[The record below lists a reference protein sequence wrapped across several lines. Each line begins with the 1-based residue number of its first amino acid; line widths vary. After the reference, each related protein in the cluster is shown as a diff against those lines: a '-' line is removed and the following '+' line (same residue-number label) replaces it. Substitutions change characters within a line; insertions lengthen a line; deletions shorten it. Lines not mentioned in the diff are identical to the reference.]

1 VLTIYKIT
9 DKHIW
14 QGRTDDDSESLR
26 YHQRV
31 QIKSIDT
38 LKKQSNK
45 SFSLMGFQCDV
56 GVQRNLGRPGA
67 AEGPQAIRQQLATLP
82 VTIGHDIPLVDV
94 GNIRCKNN
102 DLEGAQEL
110 LGDLVAQSMNNNCY
124 PIILGG
130 GHETFYG
137 HYLGVRRAIG
147 KDETIGLVNIDA
159 HFDLREEERPSS
171 GTMFSQILEADQQA
185 GYLCLGIQPHGNT
198 KSLFAA
204 AKQLNCSY
212 VLEVDILK
220 EQTFQLIDSF
230 CRRHDYVVVTLCTD
244 AIEAAA
250 APGVSAPSPFGLSPK
265 VVRKLIRH
273 VFANKNVLSFDL
285 SEVNPLVDEG
295 NKTVRLAAYLLAEA
309 MESFHQTM

>member
-1 VLTIYKIT
+1 MDSKDNVWT
-9 DKHIW
+9 
-14 QGRTDDDSESLR
+14 GRIDSESKSLR
-26 YHQRV
+26 FHQV
-31 QIKSIDT
+31 MEEKSPFDLEKYKGLAFGLVGFACDEGVKRNHGRAGAAFAPNEVRKMLANLPYTLQRADIIDT
-38 LKKQSNK
+38 
-45 SFSLMGFQCDV
+45 
-56 GVQRNLGRPGA
+56 
-67 AEGPQAIRQQLATLP
+67 
-82 VTIGHDIPLVDV
+82 
-94 GNIRCKNN
+94 GNIVCENE
-102 DLEGAQEL
+102 DLEKAQEK
-110 LGDLVAQSMNNNCY
+110 LGDAVGELLAKTY
-124 PIILGG
+124 TPIIIGG

-137 HYLGVRRAIG
+137 HYLGARKFIG
-147 KDETIGLVNIDA
+147 KEAQLGIINIDA

-171 GTMFSQILEADQQA
+171 GTMFRQILEADQQA

-212 VLEVDILK
+212 VLEEDILK

-250 APGVSAPSPFGLSPK
+250 APGVSAPSPFGLSTK